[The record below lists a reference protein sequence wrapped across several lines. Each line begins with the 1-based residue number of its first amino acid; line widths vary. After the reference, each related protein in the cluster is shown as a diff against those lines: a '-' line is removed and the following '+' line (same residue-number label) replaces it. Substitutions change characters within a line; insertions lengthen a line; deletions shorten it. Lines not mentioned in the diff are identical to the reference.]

1 MALNFFFFPAGSW
14 EKVVWRF
21 CAPLVF
27 DFLSLSAFAVYA
39 CSARLCLLVFQ
50 IFFFRAWRSF
60 GIRRPTLFAVT
71 QRSIYA
77 LASTTPLLLLLHLHA

>member
-1 MALNFFFFPAGSW
+1 MARARGWERGGGCMALNFFFSPAGSW

-50 IFFFRAWRSF
+50 FFFFRAC
-60 GIRRPTLFAVT
+60 GA
-71 QRSIYA
+71 
-77 LASTTPLLLLLHLHA
+77 HLE